1 MPHYF
6 YFGQNREMS
15 ALHWLMENRPFL
27 PSPHGETVELLVK
40 AACRQCLIEA
50 SWEDAA
56 AVELCRELIDLT
68 HPSVPAQ
75 KLLEQCQAGDLE
87 AFEQALLR
95 LQQQVRIE
103 ITSPPNADGTR
114 NSIVFPDNHTGGN
127 EAFF

>member
-6 YFGQNREMS
+6 YFGQSREMS

-40 AACRQCLIEA
+40 SACRQCLIEA

-56 AVELCRELIDLT
+56 AVELCRELIDRT
-68 HPSVPAQ
+68 RPPIPAQ
-75 KLLEQCQAGDLE
+75 KLIEQCQAGDLE

-95 LQQQVRIE
+95 LQQQVKIE
-103 ITSPPNADGTR
+103 ITKSPDADSTG
-114 NSIVFPDNHTGGN
+114 NSTVLPDDYAGENK
-127 EAFF
+127 AFF